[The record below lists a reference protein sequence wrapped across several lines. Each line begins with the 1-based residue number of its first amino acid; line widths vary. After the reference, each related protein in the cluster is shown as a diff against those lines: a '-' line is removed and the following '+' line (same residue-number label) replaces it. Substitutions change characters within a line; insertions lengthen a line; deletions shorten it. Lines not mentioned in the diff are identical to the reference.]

1 MSFSRNPARPVAT
14 SEDIAA
20 TPAAATATTA
30 ANGRGTV
37 ARKPRVAD
45 MMGGPKRRSQPPPPP
60 PAKPKKESKGESK
73 KVPTGGDGD
82 DDGDDDAHGG
92 EHDDGPYIFQASR
105 PKDAPQYRMSKS
117 IFNHRGGI
125 RMDMITGAM
134 LQLGWTEEPDAE
146 SLAFDLQWALSAKH
160 LQRERLKPKQIIN
173 HFQGIGCVTTKIQ
186 LCKNLRTLAKPH
198 CDTFFPRCF
207 AVCESKEF
215 DAFVKQYQS
224 QAAIS
229 VLIKYINLK
238 SSSSSSSDSSSS
250 SSSSTSSS
258 SSSSASST
266 AAVAP
271 TGQSIPPLLTRTVVT
286 LALHATQAYIKKMR
300 YSPIARD
307 VSWKDEKSS
316 ASVPAT
322 TAAPSATEEAKIIE
336 ITNNNN
342 DEKDKSTAASS
353 AVSKGKTIAKKAGS
367 VYRRSNDLS
376 RTEWQAVVRC
386 AESLRPHSNTVAAK
400 KATTTAATAVPVNA
414 PLINVDLKTNGD
426 VPSPATPLAP
436 IVPYSPIPASASS
449 GSAATTTTM
458 GTSPGGVAVTG
469 DGPSPPKP
477 LRQGSTRP
485 SVVRQRSSAPP
496 SPNEPSG
503 VTPVTGP
510 LFDDKLVAQ
519 VQASLD
525 ELKELDPQFYY
536 SGEYN
541 VWILKPGTQ
550 SRGRGIQ
557 VCDSLPKIVREMR
570 ADVSGRWVIQKYL
583 ERPIAI
589 HRKKFDIRQWMVVTQ
604 FGTSLRAWF
613 YEDCY
618 LRFSS
623 QDFDLSD
630 LSGGIHLTNN
640 AIQAKLKDF
649 DNGNLHQYGIKGNM
663 WSMNQ
668 FAAWLETTYGPVDAS
683 SNRRDPLVES
693 GGGDADG
700 FGEDRRKYSIW
711 HQRLRPKM
719 RAVAQAIMETV
730 RDRIIPRSHSF
741 EIYGLDFMFDENLQP
756 WLLEVNS
763 APTLMHIAVDGLV
776 DTMCL
781 DMLTVVLAD
790 HHRMLNEEAAEAA
803 EKAKA
808 DAAAAAAAASSSTTT
823 GGNGRSMQRGAGS
836 PTNRGSGTKSH
847 TFGKTPSKV
856 AAKKTMIGRTSS
868 ATTTATAAT
877 AAAKEVK
884 DGAVTTE
891 ATTPVT
897 TTELP
902 AGTLPPP
909 SLDIVA
915 DTSSAT
921 TDATSSPSPVPPTTT
936 TSATVAAASS
946 TAPIPT
952 TSTMGALALPG
963 SKFRLIYEHRLASRE
978 RASKSIARMRAF
990 KDSYNANR
998 LALTQP
1004 GSQRIPVG
1012 QAQHLL

>member
-1 MSFSRNPARPVAT
+1 MSFSR
-14 SEDIAA
+14 IAA
-20 TPAAATATTA
+20 ARAVGSGSDDPSASSTGRTSNGNGSSVITTSTITSAAPTTM
-30 ANGRGTV
+30 
-37 ARKPRVAD
+37 RKPRVAD
-45 MMGGPKRRSQPPPPP
+45 IMGGPKRRSQPPPVAAA
-60 PAKPKKESKGESK
+60 AKPKKEHKVVK
-73 KVPTGGDGD
+73 KAAVPSGGDGD
-82 DDGDDDAHGG
+82 DDGDDDAAGAG
-92 EHDDGPYIFQASR
+92 DHDEGPYIFQASR

-198 CDTFFPRCF
+198 CDTFFPRCY

-229 VLIKYINLK
+229 ILIKYMNLATK
-238 SSSSSSSDSSSS
+238 PSSSSSSS
-250 SSSSTSSS
+250 SSSSTDSKSDYSSS
-258 SSSSASST
+258 SSPSSSSPSPSGQP
-266 AAVAP
+266 VA
-271 TGQSIPPLLTRTVVT
+271 PLLTRTIIT
-286 LALHATQAYIKKMR
+286 LALHAVQAHIKKMR

-307 VSWKDEKSS
+307 VSWKEGTKYTCNG
-316 ASVPAT
+316 VPAVSSPI
-322 TAAPSATEEAKIIE
+322 APVTEEV
-336 ITNNNN
+336 
-342 DEKDKSTAASS
+342 KSPDPSGEA
-353 AVSKGKTIAKKAGS
+353 KGKVAKKTGG

-376 RTEWQAVVRC
+376 RVEWQGVVRC
-386 AESLRPHSNTVAAK
+386 AESLRPHANTVAAK
-400 KATTTAATAVPVNA
+400 KAASAASTAATTAPDDAAVTSVTVA
-414 PLINVDLKTNGD
+414 DTKTNGN
-426 VPSPATPLAP
+426 
-436 IVPYSPIPASASS
+436 
-449 GSAATTTTM
+449 ATTTPSIVPAASPSASNGAGAAAASPVTDTTP
-458 GTSPGGVAVTG
+458 TSA
-469 DGPSPPKP
+469 PKP
-477 LRQGSTRP
+477 TRQLSNRSVPVARRSGVSASTSVP
-485 SVVRQRSSAPP
+485 S
-496 SPNEPSG
+496 NEPTG
-503 VTPVTGP
+503 VTPVVGP
-510 LFDDKLVAQ
+510 LFDDKLIAQ
-519 VQASLD
+519 VSSAME
-525 ELKELDPQFYY
+525 ELKELDPQYY
-536 SGEYN
+536 YNGEFN

-583 ERPIAI
+583 ERPMAI

-640 AIQAKLKDF
+640 AIQAKLKEF
-649 DNGNLHQYGIKGNM
+649 DNGALHQYGIKGNM

-668 FAAWLETTYGPVDAS
+668 FAAWLETTYGSVPSDA
-683 SNRRDPLVES
+683 RVRDPLVEG

-700 FGEDRRKYSIW
+700 MADERQKYSVW
-711 HQRLRPKM
+711 HHKLRPKM
-719 RAVAQAIMETV
+719 RSIAQSIMETA

-741 EIYGLDFMFDENLQP
+741 EIYGLDFMFDENMQP

-790 HHRMLNEEAAEAA
+790 HHRMLNEEAAEAV

-808 DAAAAAAAASSSTTT
+808 DASAA
-823 GGNGRSMQRGAGS
+823 
-836 PTNRGSGTKSH
+836 
-847 TFGKTPSKV
+847 
-856 AAKKTMIGRTSS
+856 
-868 ATTTATAAT
+868 ATAAT
-877 AAAKEVK
+877 AAAS
-884 DGAVTTE
+884 A
-891 ATTPVT
+891 
-897 TTELP
+897 
-902 AGTLPPP
+902 
-909 SLDIVA
+909 S
-915 DTSSAT
+915 TSSNNGRTMQQRGA
-921 TDATSSPSPVPPTTT
+921 ASPTNRGK
-936 TSATVAAASS
+936 VAAAKKTMIARQSSKPAASPRASAAVAPMASVAATTSTSVTSAATTESAALPPLDIIADTASSS
-946 TAPIPT
+946 TSTDAAAAAAPSSTSGITLQQQQPSTAAVPT
-952 TSTMGALALPG
+952 TSTLGALAVAG
-963 SKFRLIYEHRLASRE
+963 SKFRLIYEHRLSSRE
-978 RASKSIARMRAF
+978 RPSKAIARMRAF

-998 LALTQP
+998 SALTQP
-1004 GSQRIPVG
+1004 GSVQHVSV
-1012 QAQHLL
+1012 AQHLL